1 MTLLSFDGAMRRTVR
16 GKLSSTWNPRTHCD
30 SRHRVNGKAV
40 VRSAAPLYNCQTG
53 KRRGGF
59 DEFFDFPPS
68 HPDGTR
74 SFIGQL
80 QPTAARAVTHG
91 DRVEISFDGFEMGIF
106 KGTIRY
112 TFSIPAAGLSNKALS
127 PQRANRTPHISTTR
141 GCVETQQFALSSGT
155 LRGLEL
161 A

>member
-1 MTLLSFDGAMRRTVR
+1 MKLLSFDGAMRRIAR
-16 GKLSSTWNPRTHCD
+16 GKLSSTRTLASAD
-30 SRHRVNGKAV
+30 SRHPGNGKTV
-40 VRSAAPLYNCQTG
+40 VQSAAPLYNCQTG

-80 QPTAARAVTHG
+80 QLDGGPCLTHG

-106 KGTIRY
+106 KGSIRY
-112 TFSIPAAGLSNKALS
+112 TSSIPAAGSFNKAPS
-127 PQRANRTPHISTTR
+127 RRRASLTPPISTMLGCGWLSRAIR
-141 GCVETQQFALSSGT
+141 GRATT
-155 LRGLEL
+155 WIPR
-161 A
+161 